1 MKWFS
6 PVKNF
11 FRDYI
16 FSNLFDNYYKAND
29 TYQDSEGKGI
39 FERFIDV
46 CSGYFD
52 TEVMPDI
59 DNFMECLDV
68 DKANPIFLNYLWE
81 YFGFIPYAYGVL
93 TKGEP
98 YTEENLE
105 KWLKEDRGFPT
116 ADYRLVLRYAISLYK
131 IRGTKRFYEILGRF
145 YGVTFILTEVSEE
158 TKQRI
163 IQSRDDEGSVN
174 YDIISHFDNS
184 SVTYDT
190 ETDCW
195 ECVPMILTIGIPQS
209 QWNQIINK
217 DKEIQEQLLEEWKSM
232 NPDATQAEIQAAKER
247 IENEHPSDYSDKVKE
262 TLVNIVNKY
271 LPVNVKFFEPDD
283 SYVVFEPTSVTIYI
297 VNI

>member
-1 MKWFS
+1 MKWFN
-6 PVKNF
+6 PAKEF
-11 FRDYI
+11 FRNYI
-16 FSNLFDNYYKAND
+16 FSNLFDHYYKAND

-68 DKANPIFLNYLWE
+68 DKANPIFINYLWE

-105 KWLKEDRGFPT
+105 NWIKEDRGFPT

-131 IRGTKRFYEILGRF
+131 IRGTKKFYEILGRF
-145 YGVTFILTEVSEE
+145 YGVTFNLTEV
-158 TKQRI
+158 
-163 IQSRDDEGSVN
+163 EGSTKAVTGFSGDGSVK
-174 YDIISHFDNS
+174 YDNVSYYDTPS
-184 SVTYDT
+184 ATYDT

-195 ECVPMILTIGIPQS
+195 ECVPMILTIGIPKG
-209 QWNQIINK
+209 QWNFMTKK
-217 DKEIQEQLLEEWKSM
+217 DQEIQEKLLEEWKSM
-232 NPDATQAEIQAAKER
+232 NPYATEEEIQQAKEQ
-247 IENEHPSDYSDKVKE
+247 IYTEHPSDYSDKVKE
-262 TLVNIVNKY
+262 TLINIVNKY
-271 LPVNVKFFEPDD
+271 LPVNVKYFEPND
-283 SYVVFEPTSVTIYI
+283 SSVVFEQTSAVIYL
-297 VNI
+297 V